1 MSWTMALVRAGLT
14 TRLQAITAPSPLIV
28 YKQWPTIPVVPAA
41 LIGLQGE
48 NPVDYDDTMEGAA
61 TLHLTV
67 DVLVQKIIEAIA
79 SDAVDAYIDP
89 TGAKSVRA
97 ALNSGA
103 VAGAWEFVT
112 VRGAG
117 KFGQYQFGTG
127 ETAANYLGVEF
138 NIDVSVF

>member
-1 MSWTMALVRAGLT
+1 MAWTMAAIRAGLAARLATIT
-14 TRLQAITAPSPLIV
+14 TPSPLIV
-28 YKQWPTIPVVPAA
+28 YSQWPDVPIVPSA
-41 LIGLQGE
+41 LIGLQGD

-61 TLHLTV
+61 TLRLTV
-67 DVLVQKIIEAIA
+67 DILVQKIVTKVAA
-79 SDAVDAYIDP
+79 DAVDAYIDP
-89 TGAKSVRA
+89 TGAKSIRT
-97 ALNSGA
+97 ALNAGA

-138 NIDVSVF
+138 NIDVSVY